1 MGPGLSTYGVRGDA
15 LRCLVET
22 SSTVLFP
29 ACTVE
34 SRGGLYSRVVSGRS
48 CPLSDVEGRLWQ
60 TGRGLPVGITRTAS
74 YLEVTGFPTLF
85 TDGFCSLLQVG
96 IPDRGVKVQRR
107 FFNSLK
113 LFQIQ

>member
-34 SRGGLYSRVVSGRS
+34 SRGGLYSRVVSGRYS
-48 CPLSDVEGRLWQ
+48 PCPTWKGDCGRPEEACPLGSPEPQVIWKS
-60 TGRGLPVGITRTAS
+60 PV
-74 YLEVTGFPTLF
+74 FPHYSRMAF
-85 TDGFCSLLQVG
+85 ARFC
-96 IPDRGVKVQRR
+96 R
-107 FFNSLK
+107 
-113 LFQIQ
+113 